1 MKWFARSW
9 KAWLA
14 GGLVLAGGQE
24 LARAADTPDLPPLP
38 VPPPPAALRTN
49 LARPA
54 LVRPNLAARTNATPA
69 VTAGSPDAGAVSG
82 HRSLVP
88 VPRLTPIPRSNFF
101 PNPGLRSATMGRQEQ
116 VFAWDATVKE
126 YNARPGETSIKFAFN
141 LTNTSPQE
149 VSVNYVRTSCGCT
162 VAKLPSNPWVLAAG
176 TNGTLEVVVDVRG
189 KSGILTKTVT
199 VDSSAGYRVLTVRVA
214 IPSAPAGMTTLG
226 ERARNL
232 QVAIADRQAVFRG
245 DCARCHVDAGI
256 GQHGQALFAGVCGVC
271 HEAEHRASMVP
282 NLRALNK
289 PTDKEYWTAWIT
301 KGKADSLMPAFAE
314 SEGGPLKPDQIDSLV
329 QYLTGAFAGEIKA
342 AKPAA
347 PAAPLLRPA
356 AQAKP
361 TPPRASGP
369 PAALE

>member
-1 MKWFARSW
+1 MKWLAWSW
-9 KAWLA
+9 RAWLA
-14 GGLVLAGGQE
+14 GGLALTGGLE
-24 LARAADTPDLPPLP
+24 LARAAETPELPPLP
-38 VPPPPAALRTN
+38 EGQATATPRTN

-54 LVRPNLAARTNATPA
+54 LARPNWASRTNAVPDTAATTVPA
-69 VTAGSPDAGAVSG
+69 VTAGAPA
-82 HRSLVP
+82 LVP

-162 VAKLPSNPWVLAAG
+162 VAKLPSNPWVLAPG

-245 DCARCHVDAGI
+245 DCARCHIDAGI
-256 GQHGQALFAGVCGVC
+256 GQHGQPLFAAVCGVC

-289 PTDKEYWTAWIT
+289 PTDKEYWTKWIT
-301 KGKADSLMPAFAE
+301 EGKADSLMPAFAE
-314 SEGGPLKPDQIDSLV
+314 AKGGPLKADQIDSLV
-329 QYLTGAFAGEIKA
+329 QYLTGAFSSEIKA
-342 AKPAA
+342 AKPAV
-347 PAAPLLRPA
+347 PATPQLRPA
-356 AQAKP
+356 AQMQPVPARP
-361 TPPRASGP
+361 ASS
-369 PAALE
+369 AAATE